1 MGKLGEKEGAAG
13 PMGPKGRAGGRL
25 GLPRP
30 KRGGAQGAWAGQGA
44 AGPAKGPMARE
55 RGKGEEGERKK
66 EKEKRKRLSP
76 FRNPIFLDEC
86 TYISKQS
93 KNAWFGMVHQTT

>member
-1 MGKLGEKEGAAG
+1 MRGRERGRGNWGKKRGG
-13 PMGPKGRAGGRL
+13 GGRL

-44 AGPAKGPMARE
+44 AGPAKEPMARE

-66 EKEKRKRLSP
+66 EKEKEK
-76 FRNPIFLDEC
+76 I
-86 TYISKQS
+86 ISLFS
-93 KNAWFGMVHQTT
+93 KSDLPR